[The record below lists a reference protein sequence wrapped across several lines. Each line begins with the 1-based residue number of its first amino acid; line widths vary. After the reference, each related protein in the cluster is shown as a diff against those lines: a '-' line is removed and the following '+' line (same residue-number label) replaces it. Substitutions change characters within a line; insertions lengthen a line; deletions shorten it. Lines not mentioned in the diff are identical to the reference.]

1 MPKLEITQSH
11 KVSAEEAKK
20 RLENLSQELSEK
32 YGLSSTWKSATQAE
46 VKRTGANGTINIEPN
61 QVRVNLDLSFVLSP
75 MKDTIEK
82 KIKDEL
88 AKLFTA

>member
-1 MPKLEITQSH
+1 MI
-11 KVSAEEAKK
+11 
-20 RLENLSQELSEK
+20 SQ
-32 YGLSSTWKSATQAE
+32 SSTLSISITATTN
-46 VKRTGANGTINIEPN
+46 VSCNGGANGTINIEPN